1 MWFLLPMKG
10 PRAGRARRRARQ
22 GGTAARLR
30 VESLDDRTVP
40 SFLGPISHPVGAS
53 EAYSVAVGDFNLDSA
68 PDLAVVG
75 PGDAVSVLLGNGD
88 GTFRPGA
95 SYRVGNRPTAVAVGD
110 LNRDSRPD
118 IVTANYLSGTVSVL
132 LGNGD
137 GTFQSAPDY
146 GVGFGA
152 TGVAVADVNRDSQPD
167 VVALRHETALTSDG
181 SVSVFLGNGDG
192 TLQAPRNTGVG
203 VYPDAMAVG
212 DLNADGKL
220 DLAVTLEGT
229 PAWCDAY
236 SGTCWPAVP
245 GSVKVLL
252 GNGDGTFSTGNTYG
266 LSGLYGMSAT
276 SVEQDGDATAD
287 LVVSVED
294 SRRLDVF
301 LGKGDGTFEAPRTND
316 LGVSPQ
322 AVAASDFNA
331 DGRPDL
337 VTANVG

>member
-1 MWFLLPMKG
+1 HSDAAGEISPLARPSPAR
-10 PRAGRARRRARQ
+10 PRPGARSARRGRWRCHSIAGRLSSGDMTMQFPFSTKRSRDEQRR
-22 GGTAARLR
+22 GGKRVPAAARLR
-30 VESLDDRTVP
+30 VESLEDRTVP
-40 SFLGPISHPVGAS
+40 SFLGPINYTVGAS

-75 PGDAVSVLLGNGD
+75 PGDAVSVLLATGD
-88 GTFRPGA
+88 GPFRPGA

-152 TGVAVADVNRDSQPD
+152 TGVAVADVNRDSRPD
-167 VVALRHETALTSDG
+167 VLAVRHEPGLTSDG
-181 SVSVFLGNGDG
+181 SVCVFRGKGDG

-229 PAWCDAY
+229 PAWCDEFF
-236 SGTCWPAVP
+236 GPCWPAVP

-252 GNGDGTFSTGNTYG
+252 G
-266 LSGLYGMSAT
+266 
-276 SVEQDGDATAD
+276 
-287 LVVSVED
+287 
-294 SRRLDVF
+294 
-301 LGKGDGTFEAPRTND
+301 
-316 LGVSPQ
+316 
-322 AVAASDFNA
+322 
-331 DGRPDL
+331 
-337 VTANVG
+337 